1 MTANDYSHKT
11 KKYKMK
17 RNIFFKFM
25 ALTAVAVSG
34 MMLASCAKEEL
45 DMKQLYGEP
54 KYVSFSAALPNRQG
68 NTDKTV
74 LQTNGKVYWLP
85 SDTVVVNGT
94 TFYGV
99 QVDATDKTKASFS
112 GTVTPAPGNVY
123 WGVYPESI
131 ASNTL
136 QDYQNG
142 TMKVTLPSHQYY
154 RHASDNTDSL
164 PSYMVAYKQESGS
177 MVELQFRNL
186 CCILKIPLGGK
197 NGSSVPNKT
206 VTRIDVSSTAVD
218 LAGLANVSWN
228 GGNPSMNFTTGYNMV
243 SFFCNKVLPHNNTYD
258 TFCIML
264 PPIPAGTVLT
274 VRIHTA
280 ANTVLTKTLTPTSNL
295 QRNMIYRLNGMTIN
309 PSEPDTWVSEEY
321 TISVDGKKIRFAHG
335 NLQYIG
341 AGGSVEGETDVTAPY
356 WRFATEQWHRLGDGN
371 AHIGNASDVY
381 SAGGLNANSNENAC
395 RDLFGFGTSGY
406 DSSHQPWL
414 VSTDPNAYTDAS
426 LNATTDWG
434 RNAIYNGY
442 NTPGIWRTPT
452 DAEWDYILFSR
463 KQTYRFAASTVHSTT
478 GLIIFPDNFVKPSG
492 INIEN
497 PNQPQSAPL
506 PVDDATWSTLE
517 AHGCV
522 FLPAAYFR
530 HETEVTGMGNAY
542 ATEDYTGNY
551 WSSTRAGSDASASS
565 HGGAAYYMYLLRH
578 GSPLKYHVKNHAS
591 DVDRSYGFA
600 VRMVMDL

>member
-1 MTANDYSHKT
+1 MTANGKFKFNDKRYRM
-11 KKYKMK
+11 KM
-17 RNIFFKFM
+17 RILKFM
-25 ALTAVAVSG
+25 ALSAIATLG
-34 MMLASCAKEEL
+34 IMLASCAKEEL
-45 DMKQLYGEP
+45 DVSQLYGEP
-54 KYVSFSAALPNRQG
+54 KYVSFSAALPKKAA
-68 NTDKTV
+68 NTDKTI
-74 LQTNGKVYWLP
+74 LQTNGKVHWLS

-154 RHASDNTDSL
+154 RRATDFTDSL

-186 CCILKIPLGGK
+186 CCILKIPLTGK
-197 NGSSVPNKT
+197 NGSNVPNKT

-243 SFFCNKVLPHNNTYD
+243 SFFYNKELPHNNTYD

-280 ANTVLTKTLTPTSNL
+280 NNTVQTQTLTPSFAL
-295 QRNMIYRLNGMTIN
+295 QRNNIYRLAGLTVD
-309 PSEPDTWVSEEY
+309 PREPDTWVSEEY
-321 TISVDGKKIRFAHG
+321 TTSDDGKKVRFAHG

-341 AGGSVEGETDVTAPY
+341 AGGTVDGEPDVTAPY
-356 WRFATEQWHRLGDGN
+356 WRFATEQWHRLGDGGS
-371 AHIGNASDVY
+371 HLGNASDVH
-381 SAGGLNANSNENAC
+381 SAGGLNANTNQNAC

-406 DSSHQPWL
+406 DDSHQPWL
-414 VSTDPNAYTDAS
+414 VSTDHNKYTNTS

-442 NTPGIWRTPT
+442 NEPGIWRTPT
-452 DAEWDYILFSR
+452 DAEWQYLLFSR
-463 KQTYRFAASTVHSTT
+463 SQTYRFAPSTIHSTT
-478 GLIIFPDNFVKPSG
+478 GLIIFPDNFVKPASVT
-492 INIEN
+492 ITN

-506 PVDDATWSTLE
+506 AITDAMWDTLE

-522 FLPAAYFR
+522 FIPAAFFR
-530 HETEVTGMGNAY
+530 NGTTVTGMGNQY

-551 WSSTRAGSDASASS
+551 WSSTIGGLDRKRE
-565 HGGAAYYMYLLRH
+565 GAAYYMYLLRH
-578 GSPLKYHVKNHAS
+578 GNPLTYNVVNHAT